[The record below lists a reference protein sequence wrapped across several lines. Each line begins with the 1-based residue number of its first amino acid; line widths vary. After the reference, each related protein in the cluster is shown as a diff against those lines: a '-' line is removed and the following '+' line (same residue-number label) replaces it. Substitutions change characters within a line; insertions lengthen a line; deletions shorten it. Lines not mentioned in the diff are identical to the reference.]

1 MKYDPNVYGYVNGK
15 PTYSRD
21 EFIFTVRGFGPIEND
36 ADLLAFAEKVT
47 SRWYN
52 AGWHQTFATYYLSD
66 YALSEPGRS
75 LTVKEFNRLKEL
87 QQAAREAEKAADDA
101 RCTVEVTVY
110 RLNAVAVTAFLL
122 DGPETLLRHI
132 GLDERDTY
140 TTRHEID
147 DLVTV
152 VHITRE
158 EAPAWQH

>member
-1 MKYDPNVYGYVNGK
+1 MICNIHRCSNRINICWCDWISSKCKYKIICD
-15 PTYSRD
+15 
-21 EFIFTVRGFGPIEND
+21 
-36 ADLLAFAEKVT
+36 
-47 SRWYN
+47 
-52 AGWHQTFATYYLSD
+52 
-66 YALSEPGRS
+66 
-75 LTVKEFNRLKEL
+75 
-87 QQAAREAEKAADDA
+87 

-140 TTRHEID
+140 TTKHEID